1 MSAVLG
7 AVAGGLVA
15 AAVRGGC
22 SLALLLYLLLLHLAL
37 LGGCSLIAAVLAA
50 SGSSNSGA
58 IGANAA
64 FPAGCLDQG
73 CVGR

>member
-7 AVAGGLVA
+7 AIAGGLVA
-15 AAVRGGC
+15 AAVGSRC

-37 LGGCSLIAAVLAA
+37 LGGGSLIAAVLAA

-64 FPAGCLDQG
+64 FPSGCLDQG